1 MLIHVKVSPG
11 SNKQEV
17 IKKSEEAFEVKV
29 ISKPERG
36 MATEETAALLSTY
49 FKVPRTRV
57 RLIRGA
63 QLRNKLFEIKGY

>member
-1 MLIHVKVSPG
+1 MLIHVKVFPG
-11 SNKQEV
+11 SSKQEV
-17 IKKSEEAFEVKV
+17 IKKSEDSFEVKV

-36 MATEETAALLSTY
+36 MATEETAILLGKY
-49 FKVPRTRV
+49 FKVPRTSV